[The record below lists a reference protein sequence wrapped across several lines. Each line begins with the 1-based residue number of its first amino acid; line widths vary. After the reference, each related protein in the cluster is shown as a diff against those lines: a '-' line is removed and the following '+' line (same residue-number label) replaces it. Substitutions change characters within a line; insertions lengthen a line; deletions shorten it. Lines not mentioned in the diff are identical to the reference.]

1 MSETPAEMMKAL
13 EDRISYRIK
22 ELHDAFQHHC
32 DSADKRMREQE
43 RDIIENNVLLEQ
55 FVDMQQKQNE
65 TNEKL
70 NNTLGSLNS
79 SIGAMEKSIKELF
92 KRTEKADGHIGDLQA
107 KTAVI
112 PELKTKIEENEA
124 KHRIDIRDIDKE
136 IARDQTKKWR
146 TPVIVGASVLGGGGL
161 IALLIK
167 IIELGSQIIEKLPAQ

>member
-92 KRTEKADGHIGDLQA
+92 KRTEKADGHIGELQV
-107 KTAVI
+107 KTAII
-112 PELKTKIEENEA
+112 PELKTRIEENET
-124 KHRIDIRDIDKE
+124 KHKIDLRDIDKE
-136 IARDQTKKWR
+136 VAKDQAKKWK
-146 TPVIVGASVLGGGGL
+146 TPVVVGASVAGAGGL
-161 IALLIK
+161 IALLMK
-167 IIELGSQIIEKLPAQ
+167 ILEVGTQIIEKLPAQ